1 MSYSFIHSS
10 PQLPLHLERVGV
22 RSFKNIYLL
31 LYYGFA
37 RHLPKS
43 TTPLVGKPSKL
54 FRRFLCS
61 RIFAKAGKK
70 LNVEQGCYFGNGKDI
85 KVGFEVGFGRNF
97 QCRNVKLT
105 VGDYLMMGEDVLF
118 QGGKHNFDNTE
129 IPMGHQGGGG
139 KTELI
144 IGNDVWIG
152 ARVIALPGCKK
163 IGNGVIIG
171 AGSVV
176 TKDIPDHAIVGGNPV
191 KVLKMRR

>member
-1 MSYSFIHSS
+1 MK
-10 PQLPLHLERVGV
+10 RV
-22 RSFKNIYLL
+22 YLI
-31 LYYGFA
+31 LYYIVA
-37 RHLPKS
+37 RHFPKS
-43 TTPLVGKPSKL
+43 TTPFFGVLSKAL
-54 FRRFLCS
+54 RSFLCS
-61 RIFAKAGKK
+61 SIFAKAGKK

-85 KVGFEVGFGRNF
+85 EVGFEVGFGRNF

-118 QGGKHNFDNTE
+118 QGGKHNFERTD

-152 ARVIALPGCKK
+152 ARTIVLPGCKK

-176 TKDIPDHAIVGGNPV
+176 TKDIPDYAIVGGNPA
-191 KVLKMRR
+191 KILKTRQQLK

>member
-1 MSYSFIHSS
+1 MSLKKLYI
-10 PQLPLHLERVGV
+10 V
-22 RSFKNIYLL
+22 I
-31 LYYGFA
+31 YYGFA
-37 RHLPKS
+37 RYLPKS
-43 TTPLVGKPSKL
+43 TTPFFGVLSKVL
-54 FRRFLCS
+54 RRFLCS
-61 RIFAKAGKK
+61 RIFAKVDKK

-85 KVGFEVGFGRNF
+85 VVGFEVGFGRNF

-118 QGGKHNFDNTE
+118 QGGKHNFDNIE

-139 KTELI
+139 KTELT

-152 ARVIALPGCKK
+152 ARAIVLPGCKN

-176 TKDIPDHAIVGGNPV
+176 TKDIPDYAIVGGNPA
-191 KVLKMRR
+191 KILKTRQQL